1 MSVSR
6 IVWGVFDV
14 KASSMY
20 ILYIYMCACPSVCV
34 CIFYE
39 ACLSDAFVNV
49 NLCNFLKKENK
60 LSLF

>member
-20 ILYIYMCACPSVCV
+20 ILYIYVHVQVCV

-60 LSLF
+60 LSLC